1 MCLLACV
8 LEWSEL
14 ISMFIAFLEIV
25 CRTKSPDQLVELFD
39 ETNHI
44 LEFKL
49 LNNVVEGAVE
59 QHPSIV
65 VYVTLVNKN
74 RVNSKI
80 KWEIQ
85 RQ

>member
-8 LEWSEL
+8 LDWSEL
-14 ISMFIAFLEIV
+14 ISMFIAFSEIV
-25 CRTKSPDQLVELFD
+25 CITKSPDQLVELFD

-74 RVNSKI
+74 QVNSKI
-80 KWEIQ
+80 KWEL
-85 RQ
+85 